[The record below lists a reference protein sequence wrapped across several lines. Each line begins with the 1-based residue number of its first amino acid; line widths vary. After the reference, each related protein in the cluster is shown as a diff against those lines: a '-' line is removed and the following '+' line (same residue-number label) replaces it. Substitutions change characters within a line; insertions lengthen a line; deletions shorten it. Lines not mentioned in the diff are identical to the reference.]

1 MAQGTVAKFEETK
14 EKQIEGLLAKMGETF
29 PTETKEVSEYLHGL
43 RDKNVAVLG
52 TDESFKLV
60 DQSGEIRAF
69 KSIVRL
75 QGTDG
80 TLVQIGGYG
89 PYVVSAQGYTK
100 LEEAAGVIA
109 MFAPKVLVEGE
120 WKDNPYV
127 QRDQETK
134 RILAIYCRAIAF
146 RFTSKGIPQVS
157 DRTTIFDIP
166 SYRLI
171 DLLGKAKDVPQAF
184 KLLPIEIK
192 PQAKENEVWAHYSFD
207 ENTVLWVNTAHA
219 EALKFYSQIINR
231 EKKAMEFAQTFSKRN
246 AVKHLL
252 GVQKVPGQDGP
263 GGKTIPK
270 DLWDVPVT
278 CWRPTSGGIVKW
290 DASRYALAQKAIAK
304 IAEGDSSPIAVL
316 EGTDYISEEQE
327 VRGEIEAAQAEE
339 DAEDLTPK
347 AKELSPSLTEEAG
360 SPGPGVDDIN
370 SKPAQPE
377 KFESHKT
384 KVEEQPPQPDPPRS
398 ASKPKLEEPPPPT
411 EPPPTAKEAKPKPAS
426 KPAPPTGGL
435 NLKMEKPEEP
445 PVFANLRALQKEYPD
460 VYAAGQKETGITTPK
475 TAAGAN
481 ILLLNVK
488 ALLSKQK

>member
-1 MAQGTVAKFEETK
+1 MSEEIKKVEESK
-14 EKQIEGLLAKMGETF
+14 EKQIEGLIAKMATTF
-29 PTETKEVSEYLHGL
+29 PEQAKQVSEYLHGL
-43 RDKNVAVLG
+43 RDKNVAILG
-52 TDESFKLV
+52 EDESFKLM

-69 KSIVRL
+69 KSMVRL

-127 QRDQETK
+127 QRDPETK

-166 SYRLI
+166 AYRLI
-171 DLLGKAKDVPQAF
+171 DLLSKAKDVPQAF
-184 KLLPIEIK
+184 KLLPVELK

-207 ENTVLWVNTAHA
+207 ENTILWVNTAHA

-290 DASRYALAQKAIAK
+290 DASRYAMAQRAIAK

-316 EGTDYISEEQE
+316 EGTDYMSEEVE
-327 VRGEIEAAQAEE
+327 VHGEIEAGEKEE
-339 DAEDLTPK
+339 PENVTPEPK
-347 AKELSPSLTEEAG
+347 KLADPLPEEPQTKKE
-360 SPGPGVDDIN
+360 DDIQDYPPPEK
-370 SKPAQPE
+370 SAKPAQPE
-377 KFESHKT
+377 KFESHK
-384 KVEEQPPQPDPPRS
+384 
-398 ASKPKLEEPPPPT
+398 PKEEEPPLPP
-411 EPPPTAKEAKPKPAS
+411 EPPAKKKEEPKPKPR
-426 KPAPPTGGL
+426 KEPPAGDGL
-435 NLKMEKPEEP
+435 NLKMEKQPEN
-445 PVFANLRALQKEYPD
+445 PVFAELRDLQKQYPEF
-460 VYAAGQKETGITTPK
+460 YAQAQRQTGIGQIPK
-475 TAAGAN
+475 TSTGAGVLLHKVKELAN
-481 ILLLNVK
+481 
-488 ALLSKQK
+488 KQK